1 MVEPEPLGMRC
12 VGVLDQHLDVRH
24 GSRQLSGKPIDR
36 LLNPFRELL
45 VAGGVLVHGLSVT
58 LSFWGPATILVAVLE
73 SFTELVSGSPWTY
86 GAILLV
92 AALDAFFP
100 VVPSET
106 MVVAGGVLAA
116 NGDLE
121 LGFLIPAAAV
131 GAIIGDHVSYTI
143 GRTVGE
149 RITDRVFRG
158 KRKRH
163 LDRAERMLNERG
175 GYLIVIGRFIPGGRT
190 ATTFAAGTLELPLRR
205 FFSWDVLAGV
215 FWGLYASLIG
225 FFGGKAFEDDPTRG
239 ILLALGIAFAL
250 AVLIEAWRWW
260 RKRVRNKDLGG
271 GAAAHSRL
279 ASPKRGITKVANR
292 AIFVHRTG
300 SSLPGSVGAP
310 QRAPRRR
317 EPAHT
322 RDVNRETDPC
332 PARAGWIER
341 QPSS

>member
-121 LGFLIPAAAV
+121 LGF
-131 GAIIGDHVSYTI
+131 
-143 GRTVGE
+143 
-149 RITDRVFRG
+149 
-158 KRKRH
+158 
-163 LDRAERMLNERG
+163 
-175 GYLIVIGRFIPGGRT
+175 
-190 ATTFAAGTLELPLRR
+190 
-205 FFSWDVLAGV
+205 
-215 FWGLYASLIG
+215 
-225 FFGGKAFEDDPTRG
+225 
-239 ILLALGIAFAL
+239 
-250 AVLIEAWRWW
+250 
-260 RKRVRNKDLGG
+260 
-271 GAAAHSRL
+271 
-279 ASPKRGITKVANR
+279 R
-292 AIFVHRTG
+292 AINPFDIFHI
-300 SSLPGSVGAP
+300 
-310 QRAPRRR
+310 
-317 EPAHT
+317 
-322 RDVNRETDPC
+322 DVES
-332 PARAGWIER
+332 
-341 QPSS
+341 PSSQWQDVVWPSGTTNGAQTCQDARSFK